1 MVFLSSDIIKEKQ
14 TEFCQNQERMETM
27 KTAIETL
34 LHSAPMQEAF
44 RYLESDD
51 RHTLEQQLELVRI
64 SAYSNQEEA
73 RAKQFQ
79 KMIEE
84 IGYETKM
91 DEVGNVYTRIP
102 GSGEGPTVYLS
113 AHMDTVF
120 PPETPLEIQWD
131 GNKIC
136 VPGIADDTRG
146 MAEIL
151 SMLRAIKKADLRP
164 VGDLIIGGDV
174 GEEALG
180 NLKGVKHFFGK
191 YADWIDGFVSLDAV
205 GCLICYGGTG
215 SHRYKVTF
223 RGPGGHSYNAFGVVN
238 PIHAMGRAISYLS
251 EIRTPKEPKTTFSVG
266 VVDGGTSVNAIAS
279 ECSMQVDMR
288 ADGAAELEELDAK
301 FHDCLKRAVEEENDR
316 WVKERT
322 YEQSGIVQF
331 DRDARIELEITP
343 IGDRPV
349 GSQPKDCEIVNIWAG
364 AYRLMGE
371 EPVYMPNGSTDANV
385 PISLGIPA
393 VCVCGGGKAGLNHS
407 VKEWFDPT
415 DAWKGPQRNL
425 LALFAMTGLSD
436 VCRPCL
442 SRRER

>member
-1 MVFLSSDIIKEKQ
+1 M
-14 TEFCQNQERMETM
+14 M
-27 KTAIETL
+27 KTVVETL

-44 RYLESDD
+44 QYLETDD
-51 RHTLEQQLELVRI
+51 RHTLEQQLELVQI
-64 SAYSNQEEA
+64 PAYSNQEEE
-73 RAKQFQ
+73 RAKRFQ

-84 IGYETKM
+84 IGYETEM

-120 PPETPLEIQWD
+120 PPETPLELTWD

-146 MAEIL
+146 MAEVL
-151 SMLRAIKKADLRP
+151 TMLRTMKKVGLKP
-164 VGDLIIGGDV
+164 VGDLIIGGNV

-180 NLKGVKHFFGK
+180 NLRGVKHFFGK
-191 YADWIDGFVSLDAV
+191 HADEIDGFVSLDAV

-251 EIRTPKEPKTTFSVG
+251 EVRTPKDPKTTFSVG
-266 VVDGGTSVNAIAS
+266 VVEGGTSVNAIAS
-279 ECSMQVDMR
+279 QCSMQVDMR
-288 ADGAAELEELDAK
+288 ADGVAELEELDAK
-301 FHDCLKRAVEEENDR
+301 FRECLKRAVEDENAR
-316 WVKERT
+316 WVQERT

-331 DRDARIELEITP
+331 DREARIELEITP

-349 GSQPKDCEIVNIWAG
+349 GSQPEDCEIVNIWAG

-371 EPVYMPNGSTDANV
+371 EPVYMSNGSTDANV

-393 VCVCGGGKAGLNHS
+393 VCICGGGTAGLNHS

-415 DAWKGPQRNL
+415 DAYKGPQRNL
-425 LALFAMTGLSD
+425 LALFAMVGLTD
-436 VCRPCL
+436 VCGPCL
-442 SRRER
+442 GKRDR